1 MATKANRSR
10 AAKVAGEAAARIEK
24 AKKSYGVAEVK
35 ADNVILR
42 LASRLA
48 DSPYTL
54 AISAAA
60 LIGVIVLLIL

>member
-24 AKKSYGVAEVK
+24 AKKVYGVAEVNV
-35 ADNVILR
+35 DNWLLR
-42 LASRLA
+42 FAAS
-48 DSPYTL
+48 PWTL
-54 AISAAA
+54 AASAAA